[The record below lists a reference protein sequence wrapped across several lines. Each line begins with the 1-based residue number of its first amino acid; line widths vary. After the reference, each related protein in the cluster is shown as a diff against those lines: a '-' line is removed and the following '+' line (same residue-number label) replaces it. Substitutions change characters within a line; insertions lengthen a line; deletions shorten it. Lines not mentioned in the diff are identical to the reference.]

1 MLKDKTVVIGVSG
14 GIAVYKTLDVIS
26 RLRKLGVNVNVIM
39 TKSATEFVTPLSFQS
54 LSQNYVV
61 CDMFEDPKTW
71 DVEHISLAK
80 RADVFLI
87 APATANV
94 IGKIANGIADDMLT
108 TTVMAT
114 KAKVLIAP
122 AMNTNMYENPILQR
136 NINTLK
142 ELGYNF
148 VEPESGR
155 LACGDTGKGKLASPE
170 TIVDE
175 VVKLLSKD
183 QDLMGKSIIV
193 TAGPT
198 VESIDPMRYITNR
211 STGKMGYSIAKEAI
225 ERGADVTLIT
235 GPTNLTPPQ
244 NLKKLVKIESAKDM
258 YEAVLENLD
267 ENIVNEATFY
277 NQQNIPSQISKAL
290 YLYGSTTDYQV
301 LGFVDASDDGSQ
313 GMIFT
318 DQGVY
323 FCFKEPHSFLYE
335 DIEELV
341 LVKKEEG
348 FDFYAKI
355 KTKANTF
362 VFKNKYLNLKG
373 FIECLSEILEMP
385 VHYEMSAYEKVEY
398 FVPIVLNDLK
408 EDVYEDLELNE
419 QHFQQI
425 KDIEHELEMAKEL
438 KDLDYQDE
446 CRSLCRYC
454 LDFFESLGL
463 DSDEIDALNEA
474 QSFFDQQDSQE
485 NQQLEGAKRW
495 VDEMMSNYQNGDT
508 GMYDQM
514 KSTMENLGIDEERL
528 KNMSNEEVDQY
539 VKEMCKKFGIS
550 QSLFDKLKDR
560 FGK

>member
-14 GIAVYKTLDVIS
+14 GIAVYKTLDVVS

-87 APATANV
+87 ATANV

-148 VEPESGR
+148 VDPESGR

-175 VVKLLSKD
+175 VVKLLSKG
-183 QDLMGKSIIV
+183 QDLKGKSIIV

-258 YEAVLENLD
+258 YEAVLANLD
-267 ENIVNEATFY
+267 ENDVVIKSAAVA
-277 NQQNIPSQISKAL
+277 
-290 YLYGSTTDYQV
+290 DYKPKNYSNKKIKK
-301 LGFVDASDDGSQ
+301 SDDDLVIELDRNKDIAQEIGKIKNNKILVGFAAETNDLIENASLKIKKKNLDFIVANDLTKE
-313 GMIFT
+313 GAGF
-318 DQGVY
+318 GVDTNIVKIID
-323 FCFKEPHSFLYE
+323 KEGNITEYPKM
-335 DIEELV
+335 
-341 LVKKEEG
+341 KKEEVANIIL
-348 FDFYAKI
+348 DKI
-355 KTKANTF
+355 KE
-362 VFKNKYLNLKG
+362 L
-373 FIECLSEILEMP
+373 LS
-385 VHYEMSAYEKVEY
+385 V
-398 FVPIVLNDLK
+398 
-408 EDVYEDLELNE
+408 
-419 QHFQQI
+419 
-425 KDIEHELEMAKEL
+425 
-438 KDLDYQDE
+438 
-446 CRSLCRYC
+446 
-454 LDFFESLGL
+454 
-463 DSDEIDALNEA
+463 
-474 QSFFDQQDSQE
+474 
-485 NQQLEGAKRW
+485 
-495 VDEMMSNYQNGDT
+495 
-508 GMYDQM
+508 
-514 KSTMENLGIDEERL
+514 
-528 KNMSNEEVDQY
+528 
-539 VKEMCKKFGIS
+539 
-550 QSLFDKLKDR
+550 
-560 FGK
+560 

>member
-175 VVKLLSKD
+175 VVKMLSKD
-183 QDLMGKSIIV
+183 QDLKGKSIIV

-267 ENIVNEATFY
+267 ENDVVIKSAAVA
-277 NQQNIPSQISKAL
+277 
-290 YLYGSTTDYQV
+290 DYKPKNYSNKKIKK
-301 LGFVDASDDGSQ
+301 SDDDLVIELDRNKDIAQEIGKIKNNKILVGFAAETNDLIENASLKIKKKNLDFIVANDLTKE
-313 GMIFT
+313 GAGF
-318 DQGVY
+318 GVDTNIVKIID
-323 FCFKEPHSFLYE
+323 KEGNITEYPKM
-335 DIEELV
+335 
-341 LVKKEEG
+341 KKEEVANIIL
-348 FDFYAKI
+348 DKI
-355 KTKANTF
+355 KE
-362 VFKNKYLNLKG
+362 L
-373 FIECLSEILEMP
+373 LS
-385 VHYEMSAYEKVEY
+385 V
-398 FVPIVLNDLK
+398 
-408 EDVYEDLELNE
+408 
-419 QHFQQI
+419 
-425 KDIEHELEMAKEL
+425 
-438 KDLDYQDE
+438 
-446 CRSLCRYC
+446 
-454 LDFFESLGL
+454 
-463 DSDEIDALNEA
+463 
-474 QSFFDQQDSQE
+474 
-485 NQQLEGAKRW
+485 
-495 VDEMMSNYQNGDT
+495 
-508 GMYDQM
+508 
-514 KSTMENLGIDEERL
+514 
-528 KNMSNEEVDQY
+528 
-539 VKEMCKKFGIS
+539 
-550 QSLFDKLKDR
+550 
-560 FGK
+560 

>member
-14 GIAVYKTLDVIS
+14 GIAVYKTLDVVS

-175 VVKLLSKD
+175 VVKLLSKG
-183 QDLMGKSIIV
+183 QDLKGKSIIV

-258 YEAVLENLD
+258 YEAVLANLD
-267 ENIVNEATFY
+267 ENDVVIKSAAVA
-277 NQQNIPSQISKAL
+277 
-290 YLYGSTTDYQV
+290 DYKPKNYSNKKIKK
-301 LGFVDASDDGSQ
+301 SDDDLVIELDRNKDIAQEIGKIKNNKILVGFAAETNDLIENASLKIKKKNLDFIVANDLTKE
-313 GMIFT
+313 GAGF
-318 DQGVY
+318 GVDTNIVKIID
-323 FCFKEPHSFLYE
+323 KEGNITEYHKM
-335 DIEELV
+335 
-341 LVKKEEG
+341 KKEEVANIIL
-348 FDFYAKI
+348 DKI
-355 KTKANTF
+355 KE
-362 VFKNKYLNLKG
+362 L
-373 FIECLSEILEMP
+373 LS
-385 VHYEMSAYEKVEY
+385 V
-398 FVPIVLNDLK
+398 
-408 EDVYEDLELNE
+408 
-419 QHFQQI
+419 
-425 KDIEHELEMAKEL
+425 
-438 KDLDYQDE
+438 
-446 CRSLCRYC
+446 
-454 LDFFESLGL
+454 
-463 DSDEIDALNEA
+463 
-474 QSFFDQQDSQE
+474 
-485 NQQLEGAKRW
+485 
-495 VDEMMSNYQNGDT
+495 
-508 GMYDQM
+508 
-514 KSTMENLGIDEERL
+514 
-528 KNMSNEEVDQY
+528 
-539 VKEMCKKFGIS
+539 
-550 QSLFDKLKDR
+550 
-560 FGK
+560 